1 MDVRFAIEPMRVAH
15 IPVVN
20 VIERESFSQPWPPQ
34 AYRKE
39 IQNNRMAYYYV
50 AKRVDAPA
58 FDPAE
63 IGLGEPAREPEP
75 TIVDR
80 FARIFRPPPEPV
92 QPGSQPELCR
102 VVGYAGLWLMADEAH
117 VTTIAVH
124 PKYRGAGLGELL
136 LLRMIDTARGVRARW
151 LTLEVRKSNDVAQA
165 LYRKYP
171 FKEMGVRS
179 RYYSDN
185 AEDALVMW
193 TDPIDS
199 RTFIDALASNRAAL
213 EERLAHSA

>member
-1 MDVRFAIEPMRVAH
+1 VRFAIEPMRVEH
-15 IPVVN
+15 IPVVSL
-20 VIERESFSQPWPPQ
+20 IERESFSQPWPPQ

-39 IQNNRMAYYYV
+39 IQNNRMAYYFV
-50 AKRVDAPA
+50 AKRVDALA
-58 FDPAE
+58 FEPAE

-92 QPGSQPELCR
+92 RPASQPELCQI
-102 VVGYAGLWLMADEAH
+102 VGYAGLWLMADEAH

-124 PKYRGAGLGELL
+124 PKYRGAGIGERLL
-136 LLRMIDTARGVRARW
+136 LQMIDTARGVRARW
-151 LTLEVRKSNDVAQA
+151 LTLEVRRSNEVAQA
-165 LYRKYP
+165 LYRKYT
-171 FKEMGVRS
+171 FKEMGVRR

-185 AEDALVMW
+185 SEDALVMW

-199 RTFIDALASNRAAL
+199 HAFTEALASNRAAL
-213 EERLAHSA
+213 EERLARSD